1 MKNES
6 TIKTKLQNS
15 IKLFEVNVK
24 EITKILDIIE
34 KNNTIIDNDSIIFY
48 ELNIPFVEK
57 NKNQIE
63 FKSDILE
70 KIEKKNLHEF
80 DIICSLIGLRN
91 VKTDELY
98 PIISKSTDGNIY
110 INFLFLKELN
120 FNEYYLKQLV
130 SLKGEKY
137 NLDNILNLLFKGL
150 VPYLPDLVFTKY
162 KDFEKYNIENK
173 IKILKEL
180 FEITQDSN
188 TYQTFDRFYFY
199 YIEKYNLLKELKKDI
214 DNIEKKIEGNITVNY
229 LFNRMN
235 LNFKLMNLP
244 FQFDFAFPENLYS
257 LNKQKLSF
265 YQSFILKNF
274 NKNIS
279 TVLGL
284 AGSGKT
290 YTSTIISKIFL
301 IFDAVNFAFERKS
314 LPILYSSY
322 SKESVKN
329 FGRIYAMHTNDFLP
343 LNFSFENK
351 VMFKQMEEKF
361 NEIED
366 TFLKQTKIEHLR
378 EIDEKLKNKYKKL
391 YDNLKEYL
399 KIHTEYYKKF
409 NEVLTEEEISVINFL
424 IEELQKKKKDYT
436 FLNKFFNF
444 FKKILSKDFQES
456 EFYININTLY
466 KIKRIIKIRGKRI
479 TVKEDNID
487 KLLDYFIKIKEKA
500 EKSLPEIENFIK
512 KYEFDLFNDNK
523 FVLNIDDIDWEEI
536 IFYEKYKYLLLNE
549 KEIKNIKN
557 TLSYFLSFQ
566 YDKNGNKEFVKNLKN
581 KDIFENFFILFPI
594 VTTVIDNIPFFDIE
608 KKFFLTIL
616 DEIFLIPSYML
627 YNIFFRSYASIGFGD
642 VNQLNLVY
650 LFNVDSF
657 YEEIKNLYSKEF
669 YDNFLK
675 YNLFFDEKLDVQ
687 NMYKIFN
694 KLNSN
699 VDILIDNFRS
709 IKELVY
715 TQLRNNETYVSYMY
729 KFFEKNKEYLP
740 KELYDKVANART
752 LEQLLPAIN
761 IFNQEKVLIKKFN
774 GEYTENPLLLLNA
787 ENREENIKKFLKFLS
802 IQEMLLENV
811 LITTL
816 FKQDVDMIKRLIR
829 NYKEEFNIKNEIDV
843 ISADKIQSLEYDV
856 VYFISNIVNDDSQG
870 YLYLMSNPK
879 ILNVI
884 ISRAKKVF
892 ILNCNIDF
900 CLKDNNLI
908 NGIITKNKFELL

>member
-1 MKNES
+1 MNN
-6 TIKTKLQNS
+6 TTKTKLQNS

-24 EITKILDIIE
+24 EIKKILDIIE
-34 KNNTIIDNDSIIFY
+34 KNNTVIDNDSIIFY

-91 VKTDELY
+91 IKTDKLY
-98 PIISKSTDGNIY
+98 PIISKSTNGNIY
-110 INFLFLKELN
+110 VNFLFLKELN

-130 SLKGEKY
+130 SLKGDKY
-137 NLDNILNLLFKGL
+137 NLNNILNLLFKGL

-162 KDFEKYNIENK
+162 KDFEKYNIENR
-173 IKILKEL
+173 IKILREL
-180 FEITQDSN
+180 FEIAQDSH

-199 YIEKYNLLKELKKDI
+199 YIEKYNLLKELKNDI
-214 DNIEKKIEGNITVNY
+214 DNIERTIEGNITANY
-229 LFNRMN
+229 LFNRMD
-235 LNFKLMNLP
+235 LNFKLINLP
-244 FQFDFAFPENLYS
+244 FQFDFVFPKDLYS

-265 YQSFILKNF
+265 YQSFILRNF
-274 NKNIS
+274 NKNIF

-301 IFDAVNFAFERKS
+301 IFDAVNFTFERKS

-329 FGRIYAMHTNDFLP
+329 FGRIYAMHTDDFLP

-351 VMFKQMEEKF
+351 FMFKQIEEKF

-366 TFLKQTKIEHLR
+366 TFVKQAKIERLR
-378 EIDEKLKNKYKKL
+378 KIDQKLKNKYKGL
-391 YDNLKEYL
+391 YENLKKYL
-399 KIHTEYYKKF
+399 KIHAEYYKKF
-409 NEVLTEEEISVINFL
+409 NEILTEEEISVINFL
-424 IEELQKKKKDYT
+424 IKELQEKKKDYT
-436 FLNKFFNF
+436 FLNKFLNF
-444 FKKILSKDFQES
+444 LKKILSKNFQES
-456 EFYININTLY
+456 EFFININTLY
-466 KIKRIIKIRGKRI
+466 KIKRVIKVKGKKI
-479 TVKEDNID
+479 VVNENNID
-487 KLLDYFIKIKEKA
+487 KLLNYFIRIKEKA
-500 EKSLPEIENFIK
+500 EKSLPEMENFIK
-512 KYEFDLFNDNK
+512 EYEFDLFNDNK
-523 FVLNIDDIDWEEI
+523 FVLNIDDIDWEEV
-536 IFYEKYKYLLLNE
+536 IFYEKYKYLLLE
-549 KEIKNIKN
+549 KKEIKNIKN

-566 YDKNGNKEFVKNLKN
+566 YDKNGNKEFVKDLKN
-581 KDIFENFFILFPI
+581 KDIFENFFTLFPI
-594 VTTVIDNIPFFDIE
+594 ITTVIDNIPFFDIE

-642 VNQLNLVY
+642 INQLNLIY
-650 LFNVDSF
+650 LFNIDSF

-687 NMYKIFN
+687 NMYKIFQ

-699 VDILIDNFRS
+699 VEILIDNFRS

-729 KFFEKNKEYLP
+729 KFFEKNKEYLS
-740 KELYDKVANART
+740 KKLYNKVANAKT
-752 LEQLLPAIN
+752 LEQLLPVIN
-761 IFNQEKVLIKKFN
+761 IFNQEKVLIKKLN
-774 GEYTENPLLLLNA
+774 GEYTENPLLLLHS
-787 ENREENIKKFLKFLS
+787 ENREESIKKFLEFLS
-802 IQEMLLENV
+802 VQEMLFESI

-816 FKQDVDMIKRLIR
+816 FKQDVEIIKRLTK

-856 VYFISNIVNDDSQG
+856 VYFISNIVNDESQG

-900 CLKDNNLI
+900 CLKDNNSI
-908 NGIITKNKFELL
+908 NSIITKNNFELL